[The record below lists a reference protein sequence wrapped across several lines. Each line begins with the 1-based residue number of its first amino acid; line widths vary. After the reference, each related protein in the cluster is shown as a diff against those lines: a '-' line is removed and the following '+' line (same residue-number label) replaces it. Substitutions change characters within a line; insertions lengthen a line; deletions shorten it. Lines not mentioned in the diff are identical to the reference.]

1 MKKGWGLLVLV
12 AGLPGLLYAQYSFE
26 LVCRSDTFQ
35 RVEPNG
41 VGFFYFTLTN
51 TGTRTDVYELNCTVL
66 SIVPDWSVIYC
77 LRGRCVE
84 PGIPM
89 YDTLASGE
97 ADTTIDIA
105 VYTTGTLGEARV
117 VLHVRSLGNPALTR
131 SITTI
136 TNNVCAIGEDGR
148 SGEIPVF
155 SRLIGA
161 NQALNIEERP
171 AQLFDISGRTVMQLT
186 PGRHRL
192 SSLPGG
198 SYLLNYN
205 QRWYKLVLLH

>member
-1 MKKGWGLLVLV
+1 LLFVIGLT
-12 AGLPGLLYAQYSFE
+12 ALLYAEYNFD

-41 VGFFYFTLTN
+41 AGFFYFTLTN
-51 TGTRTDVYELNCTVL
+51 TGTQTDVYELNCTVL

-84 PGIPM
+84 PGVPM

-117 VLHVRSLGNPALTR
+117 VLHVRSLGNPALTK

-136 TNNVCAIGEDGR
+136 TNNVCAVAENGR
-148 SGEIPVF
+148 LGQVPVSGW
-155 SRLIGA
+155 LIGA
-161 NQALNIEERP
+161 NQTLNIDHTP
-171 AQLFDISGRTVMQLT
+171 AQLFDISGRTVMQLA